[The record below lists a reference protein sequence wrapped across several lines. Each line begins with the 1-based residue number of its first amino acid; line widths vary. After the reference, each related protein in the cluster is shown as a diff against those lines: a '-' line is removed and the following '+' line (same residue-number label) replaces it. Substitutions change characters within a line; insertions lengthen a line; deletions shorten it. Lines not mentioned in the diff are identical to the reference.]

1 MKAKRKRIGTK
12 AQIRALKERERRTAT
27 AIFLAFILLIVA
39 FSAYFTYTSLNPSP
53 NQTINP
59 ASSQLKAT
67 IVDHLSLTFPNQT
80 FIQTATTM
88 LEQAGYTVD
97 YHPGEEVTVEF
108 YRNLPAG
115 ENNLIILRVHSALA
129 INEGGQELGFVD
141 LFSSE
146 LYSTTRY
153 VSEQLTDQVSKC
165 MFSTR
170 GPAYFGISPPF
181 VQRSMKGTFKN
192 ATIILMG
199 CGGLA
204 YTTLARAFIQR
215 GAKTCIG
222 WNGLVL
228 ASHTDRAT
236 TNLLQHLILEKQTI
250 GQAVENTVN
259 EVGAD
264 PTYRS
269 LITYYPDE
277 VKDQTI

>member
-108 YRNLPAG
+108 YRNLPTG

-192 ATIILMG
+192 AIIILMG
-199 CGGLA
+199 CDGLA

-228 ASHTDRAT
+228 ASHTDRAA

-250 GQAVENTVN
+250 GQAVENAMN

-269 LITYYPDE
+269 LLTYYPLE
-277 VKDQTI
+277 VRDQTM